1 MASLSFNSRE
11 IACPALRSVCACEAE
26 EPTRICPF
34 LPRRLWDG
42 CSPVGSSSSALA
54 RPGFPLPLRPR
65 FPRSL
70 SHGQSFLSGSL
81 GKTNAIFPC
90 PPLCVKVGDRRGRIL
105 SPRKGQRRSVML
117 VCSSGR
123 TTDHR
128 QGASTTEACHLTAV
142 GALSP
147 RPRGWQG
154 WFLRRAVKEPPVPGL
169 SPWLVDGNLLIVFP
183 LSVSLYPN
191 LLSS

>member
-11 IACPALRSVCACEAE
+11 ITCPALRSVCACEAE
-26 EPTRICPF
+26 GPTRICPF

-42 CSPVGSSSSALA
+42 CSRSV
-54 RPGFPLPLRPR
+54 LPLLPWPGPAFR
-65 FPRSL
+65 FPSGLASPRSL

-154 WFLRRAVKEPPVPGL
+154 WFLRRAVEA
-169 SPWLVDGNLLIVFP
+169 SLLG
-183 LSVSLYPN
+183 
-191 LLSS
+191 